1 MVDTLSLFLE
11 VMKFLL
17 RFYVRSKEGDEEYF
31 HEDVRAM
38 KLILFE
44 SYLFIRYS
52 KGLTSDTESI
62 LSDNK
67 YCLK

>member
-17 RFYVRSKEGDEEYF
+17 RFYVRSKEGDEVYF

-62 LSDNK
+62 VLNRRTSHV
-67 YCLK
+67 